1 MVWMPDRCPVC
12 KSDVMPRRRCKNEE
26 RDGTPCLGL
35 DATDA
40 ALMRARM
47 LFVDG
52 KISLD
57 ELEERITVALTD
69 PPPRRFG
76 LVIEFR

>member
-1 MVWMPDRCPVC
+1 
-12 KSDVMPRRRCKNEE
+12 
-26 RDGTPCLGL
+26 
-35 DATDA
+35 
-40 ALMRARM
+40 MRARM